1 MLEWKYIIHRWKYS
15 CNIIDNMSCLYIIK
29 ECICKNSMSVLVNDS
44 PTEDFRV
51 INGLCQGDPLESFLL
66 LIVEEGLKILTNGET
81 KSRRLNGFK
90 FQQTLQ
96 FRIPQFKDETIFLA
110 EKSLENLWSL
120 KIILRRFEFISSL
133 KVNSSRAT

>member
-1 MLEWKYIIHRWKYS
+1 
-15 CNIIDNMSCLYIIK
+15 
-29 ECICKNSMSVLVNDS
+29 MSVLVNDS

-51 INGLCQGDPLESFLL
+51 INGLRQGDSLASFLL

-110 EKSLENLWSL
+110 E
-120 KIILRRFEFISSL
+120 
-133 KVNSSRAT
+133 